1 MGGRK
6 PLGTADGSDLD
17 LLMKPGTKRIAVL
30 FHERDR
36 ETPLSSYIVDHL
48 ARYWREDGHEVVYL
62 FGTKS
67 HVPADLILVHVDL
80 SVVPGKYLAFAS
92 RYPIVLNG
100 QVRDI
105 RKSLV
110 STNLVRARDSWTGP
124 VIVKTDLNYAGKPE
138 RARTPKWLEKRPR
151 LLRTA
156 RRARAWLTGRED
168 LPEFTDYL
176 IFESANEVPVGLSR
190 RKDVVVER
198 FLPEREN
205 NLFHLR
211 MCQVLGDRRIST
223 RVASHQPVI
232 KAGTSVSSEP
242 IEPHPEVETWRKR
255 FNLDYGKL
263 DYFVHDGRAVL
274 IDVNKTIGASRQV
287 ADAPLQ
293 AMRRHLAEGLYTYFG

>member
-1 MGGRK
+1 
-6 PLGTADGSDLD
+6 
-17 LLMKPGTKRIAVL
+17 MKPGGRRIAVL
-30 FHERDR
+30 FHDRDR
-36 ETPLSSYIVDHL
+36 EATLSSYIVDHL

-62 FGTKS
+62 FGTKP

-80 SVVPGKYLAFAS
+80 SVVPRKYLAFAS

-151 LLRTA
+151 VLRAA
-156 RRARAWLTGRED
+156 RSAKAWLTGRRNS
-168 LPEFTDYL
+168 PELTDYL
-176 IFESANEVPVGLSR
+176 IFESASEVPADVFR

-205 NLFHLR
+205 GLFHLR
-211 MCQVLGDRRIST
+211 MCQVLGDQLICT
-223 RVASHQPVI
+223 RLASREPVI
-232 KAGTSVSSEP
+232 KAGMSVSSEP
-242 IEPHPEVETWRKR
+242 IAPHPDVETWRKR
-255 FNLDYGKL
+255 FDLDYGKL
-263 DYFVHDGRAVL
+263 DYLVHDGRAVL

-293 AMRRHLAEGLYTYFG
+293 AMRRRLAQGLYSYFP

>member
-1 MGGRK
+1 
-6 PLGTADGSDLD
+6 
-17 LLMKPGTKRIAVL
+17 MKPGAKRIAVL
-30 FHERDR
+30 FHDRDR
-36 ETPLSSYIVDHL
+36 GAVLSSYIVDHL

-67 HVPADLILVHVDL
+67 PVPADLILVHVDL
-80 SVVPGKYLAFAS
+80 SVVPRKYLDFAS

-110 STNLVRARDSWTGP
+110 STNLVRAGDSWTGP

-151 LLRTA
+151 VLRAA
-156 RRARAWLTGRED
+156 RHAKAWLTGRRH
-168 LPEFTDYL
+168 LPELTDYL
-176 IFESANEVPVGLSR
+176 IFESAGEVPAGLFQR
-190 RKDVVVER
+190 EDVVVER

-205 NLFHLR
+205 DLFHLR
-211 MCQVLGDRRIST
+211 ICQVLGDRRICT
-223 RVASHQPVI
+223 RLASREPVI
-232 KAGTSVSSEP
+232 KAGMSVSAEP
-242 IEPHPEVETWRKR
+242 IEPHPDVETWLKR
-255 FNLDYGKL
+255 FELDYGKL
-263 DYFVHDGRAVL
+263 DYLVHDGRAVL

-293 AMRRHLAEGLYTYFG
+293 AMRRRLAQGLYSYFT

>member
-1 MGGRK
+1 
-6 PLGTADGSDLD
+6 
-17 LLMKPGTKRIAVL
+17 MKPRTKRIAVL
-30 FHERDR
+30 FHDRDR

-67 HVPADLILVHVDL
+67 YVPADLILVHVDL
-80 SVVPGKYLAFAS
+80 SVVPDRYLAFAS
-92 RYPIVLNG
+92 RYPIALNG

-110 STNLVRARDSWTGP
+110 STNLVGARDSWKGP

-138 RARTPKWLEKRPR
+138 RALTPRWLKKRPR
-151 LLRTA
+151 VQRAA
-156 RRARAWLTGRED
+156 RRAAAWLTGRED
-168 LPEFTDYL
+168 LPELTEYL
-176 IFESANEVPVGLSR
+176 IFESANEVPPELFAR
-190 RKDVVVER
+190 RDVVVER

-211 MCQVLGDRRIST
+211 MCQVLGNRRIST

-263 DYFVHDGRAVL
+263 DYLVHDGRAVL

-293 AMRRHLAEGLYTYFG
+293 AMRRHLAEGLYSYFA

>member
-1 MGGRK
+1 
-6 PLGTADGSDLD
+6 
-17 LLMKPGTKRIAVL
+17 MKPRTKRIAVL
-30 FHERDR
+30 FHDRDR

-67 HVPADLILVHVDL
+67 YVPADLILVHVDL
-80 SVVPGKYLAFAS
+80 SVVPDRYLAFAS
-92 RYPIVLNG
+92 RYPIALNG

-110 STNLVRARDSWTGP
+110 STNLVGARDSWKGP

-138 RARTPKWLEKRPR
+138 RALTPRWLKKRPR
-151 LLRTA
+151 VQRAA
-156 RRARAWLTGRED
+156 RRAAAWLTGRED
-168 LPEFTDYL
+168 LPELTEYL
-176 IFESANEVPVGLSR
+176 IFESASEVPPELFAR
-190 RKDVVVER
+190 RDVVVER

-211 MCQVLGDRRIST
+211 MCQVLGNRRIST

-263 DYFVHDGRAVL
+263 DYLVHDGRAVL

-293 AMRRHLAEGLYTYFG
+293 AMRRHLAEGLYSYFA